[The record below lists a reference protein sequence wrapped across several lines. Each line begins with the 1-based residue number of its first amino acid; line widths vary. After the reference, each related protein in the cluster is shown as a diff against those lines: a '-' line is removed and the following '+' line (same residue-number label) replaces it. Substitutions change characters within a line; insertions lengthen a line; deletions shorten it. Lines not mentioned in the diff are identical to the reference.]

1 MNREVHEVVI
11 IKKCYRPAS
20 LPNND
25 IKLMLKDRN
34 RKASEVAD
42 KQKQLEV
49 GKWKKKQHRLEAD
62 ASRLLAKSRQVD
74 RMTLLTE
81 VNALL

>member
-1 MNREVHEVVI
+1 
-11 IKKCYRPAS
+11 
-20 LPNND
+20 
-25 IKLMLKDRN
+25 MLKDRN

-49 GKWKKKQHRLEAD
+49 GKWKKKKQHRLEAD